1 MRRKGNPALVGGFVV
16 VAVVVLIGFTVFTGG
31 FTSWR
36 GENERF
42 VLTFDENV
50 YGLYEGSRVTL
61 NGVQVGRVER
71 FFLGR
76 AKGKAPVPVLVEI
89 DRKLVSQHMIIEPDG
104 LFDADGRLNADKIP
118 RLRAR
123 LETESYVTG
132 ILYVNLEY
140 DEKIPPTE
148 VSKLFDHTVIATRV
162 SGFKEFTESLDPQH
176 LGLQVNKLLVTAN
189 ARLEDLDVA
198 VIRDSF
204 ETIAK
209 DFGRFIDTFTERF
222 APLGPN
228 IGATSDQA
236 RATLERL
243 AKLAENLQSTFARS
257 SDFRF
262 EMEDTLRQVS
272 STMKALRSLAE
283 FLERNPQAILR
294 GKSKSGTGEK

>member
-1 MRRKGNPALVGGFVV
+1 MGVFVI
-16 VAVVVLIGFTVFTGG
+16 VAVAVLIGFTVFTGG

-50 YGLYEGSRVTL
+50 YGLYKGSRVTL
-61 NGVQVGRVER
+61 NGVQIGRVER
-71 FFLGR
+71 FFLGQ

-89 DRKLVSQHMIIEPDG
+89 DRKLVSQHMVSEPSG
-104 LFDADGRLNADKIP
+104 LFDEEGRFNEEKLP
-118 RLRAR
+118 MMRAR

-132 ILYVNLEY
+132 ILYVNFVY
-140 DEKIPPTE
+140 DAELDPTK
-148 VSKLFDHTVIATRV
+148 VDDLFGFKVIATRT
-162 SGFKEFTESLDPQH
+162 SGFKEFTDSLDPQH
-176 LGLQVNKLLVTAN
+176 LGRQVNKLLVTAN
-189 ARLEDLDVA
+189 SRLEELNVA

-236 RATLERL
+236 RVTLEKL
-243 AKLAENLQSTFARS
+243 SKLAENLQSTFSRS

-294 GKSKSGTGEK
+294 GKGGTGGAILRGEGGKK